1 MRLKDRIAFIT
12 ASGHGIGRSIAEKM
26 AAEGATV
33 VVTDRDQGKM
43 DETVNSILSNGGK
56 AEAKVLDVTDKNA
69 INESISGA
77 LKKYGKIDIL
87 VNNAGGGWNGPIW
100 EYDEEKWDSAINLSL
115 KSVFRC
121 TRAVVDSMMKNKYGR
136 IINTASVVGVSGKK
150 NRTAYGAAKGGV
162 IAMTKVWAM
171 ELAPYGITVNCIS
184 PGAIASY
191 ENINWEK
198 GCWLGRSGKP
208 DDIGGAAVF
217 LASADADFITGQNL
231 IIDGGR
237 TIGMKGDA

>member
-12 ASGHGIGRSIAEKM
+12 ASGHGIGRSIAIGM
-26 AAEGATV
+26 AAEGASV
-33 VVTDRDQGKM
+33 MVSDRDIEM
-43 DETVNSILSNGGK
+43 AEETAGQIRSRGGK
-56 AEAKVLDVTDKNA
+56 AEALSLDVTNKVEIEKNVA
-69 INESISGA
+69 GI
-77 LKKYGKIDIL
+77 LKRHGRMDIL

-100 EYDEEKWDSAINLSL
+100 EYDEEKWDHAMDLSL

-121 TRAVVDSMMKNKYGR
+121 TRAALASMMENKYGR

-150 NRTAYGAAKGGV
+150 NRTAYSAAKGGL
-162 IAMTKVWAM
+162 IAMTKTWAM

-191 ENINWEK
+191 ENVNWEK
-198 GCWLGRSGKP
+198 GCWLGRSGRP
-208 DDIGGAAVF
+208 DEIGAAAVF
-217 LASADADFITGQNL
+217 LASPDADFITGQNI

-237 TIGMKGDA
+237 TLGLKGDI